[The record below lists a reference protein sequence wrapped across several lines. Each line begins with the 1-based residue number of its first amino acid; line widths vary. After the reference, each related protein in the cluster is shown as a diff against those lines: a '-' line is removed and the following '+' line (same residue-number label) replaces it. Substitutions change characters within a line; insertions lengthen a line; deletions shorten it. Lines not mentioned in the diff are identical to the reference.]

1 MFKRIKKF
9 LPKSLY
15 GRVFLIL
22 VIPTFLAQALSIYI
36 FYERHQDNIARQLAS
51 SLAGEVVTIAEYIES
66 ADDQIAEEKY
76 LSRSKNLFHFSAKLM
91 QKKQL
96 PKYLHGL
103 EVTTLP
109 YYNAYLSS
117 KLGKKF
123 TVYTDGDKV
132 ISTIV
137 EFSNSVLVVD
147 VPYKRLVNSTSY
159 IFLLWMVGITTIL
172 LLISLV
178 FLKNQIRPIIRLAR
192 MADNLGRGI
201 DIPQGFKPEGAK
213 EVRQAY
219 KAFYNMHQRISRFI
233 KQRTEMLAGISH
245 DLRTPLTRMKLELA
259 LQNEKSEFVTELEQD
274 IAELERMINSY
285 IEFVRGD
292 DGEET
297 TNQDIAELLKEITE
311 RYKTDKI
318 ELLTA
323 DKPLLFMRVNSM
335 KRALKNIIDNALKYA
350 KNLRITMV
358 IEAGFVNICFDD
370 DGKGIP
376 PEKREDVFKPFF
388 RLDQSRN
395 TQTGGVGLGLS
406 IVRDI
411 INSHGGMVLLED
423 SALGGLRVT
432 VKLPV

>member
-1 MFKRIKKF
+1 MFRYIKKF

-22 VIPTFLAQALSIYI
+22 VIPTFLAQGLSIYI
-36 FYERHQDNIARQLAS
+36 FYERHQDNIRRQLAS

-66 ADDQIAEEKY
+66 ADDKNAEEKY
-76 LSRSKNLFHFSAKLM
+76 LSRSKNLFHFNAKFLSKDELENHLTGL
-91 QKKQL
+91 KK
-96 PKYLHGL
+96 
-103 EVTTLP
+103 TTLP
-109 YYNAYLSS
+109 YYNKSLEA
-117 KLGKKF
+117 KLGKNYAVYSDDNKVVS
-123 TVYTDGDKV
+123 TV
-132 ISTIV
+132 V
-137 EFSNSVLVVD
+137 EFSNSALVVD

-159 IFLLWMVGITTIL
+159 IFLLWMVGITLVL
-172 LLISLV
+172 LMISLV

-192 MADNLGRGI
+192 MADNLGRGA
-201 DIPQGFKPEGAK
+201 DLSLRYKPEGAN

-219 KAFYNMHQRISRFI
+219 KAFFNMHARISRFI

-259 LQNEKSEFVTELEQD
+259 LQNEKTEFVTELEQD

-292 DGEET
+292 EGEET
-297 TNQDIAELLKEITE
+297 TKQDIAELLKEIVE

-323 DKPLLFMRVNSM
+323 DKTLLFMRVNSM

-350 KNLRITMV
+350 KTLKITLV
-358 IEAGFVNICFDD
+358 KESGFVNIYFED
-370 DGKGIP
+370 DGKGIA
-376 PEKREDVFKPFF
+376 PEKREEVFKPFF
-388 RLDQSRN
+388 RLDESRN

-411 INSHGGMVLLED
+411 VNSHGGMVYLED
-423 SALGGLRVT
+423 SSLGGLKVI